1 MFYRYGSTQIRNVA
15 TIGGNL
21 GSASPIGDTLPI
33 LLVLNAKLV
42 LQGKKQR
49 IINTNNYFKSYRQTS
64 LQSNEFIKE
73 IHSGFVSKC
82 RDST

>member
-1 MFYRYGSTQIRNVA
+1 MFKWLLKKYYPSFASMFYRNGSTQIRNVA

-49 IINTNNYFKSYRQTS
+49 IIKSKRLFTKR
-64 LQSNEFIKE
+64 N
-73 IHSGFVSKC
+73 
-82 RDST
+82 R

>member
-42 LQGKKQR
+42 LQGKNKELLTQ
-49 IINTNNYFKSYRQTS
+49 IIILRVRKTN
-64 LQSNEFIKE
+64 LQSNEFIKKYKYP
-73 IHSGFVSKC
+73 F
-82 RDST
+82 